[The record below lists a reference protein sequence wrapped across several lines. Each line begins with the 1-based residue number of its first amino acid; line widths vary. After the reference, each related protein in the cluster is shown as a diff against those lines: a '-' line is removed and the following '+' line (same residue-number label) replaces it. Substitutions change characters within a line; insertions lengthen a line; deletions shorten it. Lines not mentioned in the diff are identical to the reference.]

1 MMVQTR
7 ALESASGMSAD
18 AALLAEIDEN
28 LIRATQG
35 WPPQV
40 FRRQARGADNEI
52 TVGMGAR
59 DAPPGRETR

>member
-28 LIRATQG
+28 LIRTTQTAA
-35 WPPQV
+35 V
-40 FRRQARGADNEI
+40 TASVSSASARG
-52 TVGMGAR
+52 R
-59 DAPPGRETR
+59 